1 MYPTLPFG
9 PLSLPTAPLVIL
21 VAATLALEIASRYG
35 RRLGLPADDVWNT
48 GMIALLA
55 GLSVARLWNV
65 VQFWPIY
72 LDEPGLI
79 LSLRPSGFALVPGVV
94 AAVLAAY
101 ANLLRRALDPVRMAA
116 AFALGML
123 AGGVVLSAGAY
134 LTGSVVGATSDL
146 PWALPYFGEP
156 RHPVALYQ
164 ALLIWLLFVVLWLR
178 RAHDKPGRTVLLAGL
193 GYALIRLFT
202 DAFVDEPARIGPLR
216 QSQVIALAAALVFSL
231 ILARDPKPLVIRPS
245 ENGQPAD

>member
-1 MYPTLPFG
+1 
-9 PLSLPTAPLVIL
+9 VIL

-55 GLSVARLWNV
+55 GLIVARLWNV
-65 VQFWPIY
+65 VQLWPIY
-72 LDEPGLI
+72 WDEPMLI
-79 LSLRPSGFALVPGVV
+79 FSLRPSGFVLLPGVV
-94 AAVLAAY
+94 AALLAAY

-134 LTGSVVGATSDL
+134 LTGSVVGAASDL

-164 ALLIWLLFVVLWLR
+164 AVLIWLLFVVLCLR
-178 RAHDKPGRTVLLAGL
+178 RERERPGRTVLLAGL

-202 DAFVDEPARIGPLR
+202 DAFVDEPALLGSLR
-216 QSQVIALAAALVFSL
+216 RSQVFALAAALLFTL
-231 ILARDPKPLVIRPS
+231 LLARTAKPAVVGPS
-245 ENGQPAD
+245 ENEQLTD

>member
-9 PLSLPTAPLVIL
+9 PLSLPTAPFVVLL
-21 VAATLALEIASRYG
+21 AATLALEISSRYG
-35 RRLGLPADDVWNT
+35 RRLGLAADDVWNT

-55 GLSVARLWNV
+55 GLVVARLWNV
-65 VQFWPIY
+65 VQLWPIY

-94 AAVLAAY
+94 AALLAAY

-116 AFALGML
+116 AFAVGAL

-134 LTGSVVGATSDL
+134 LTGSVVGTASDV
-146 PWALPYFGEP
+146 PWALPYFGER

-164 ALLIWLLFVVLWLR
+164 ALLIWLLFTVLLLR
-178 RAHDKPGRTVLLAGL
+178 RGRDRPGRTILLAGW
-193 GYALIRLFT
+193 GYALIRLCT
-202 DAFVDEPARIGPLR
+202 DAFVDEPVLIGSLR
-216 QSQVIALAAALVFSL
+216 QSQVVALVVGL
-231 ILARDPKPLVIRPS
+231 ALTLLLARKPTAAESADPA
-245 ENGQPAD
+245 GHC

>member
-55 GLSVARLWNV
+55 GLIVARLWNV
-65 VQFWPIY
+65 VQLWPIY

-94 AAVLAAY
+94 AALLAAY

-116 AFALGML
+116 AFTLGML
-123 AGGVVLSAGAY
+123 AGAVVLSAGAY
-134 LTGSVVGATSDL
+134 LTGSVVGTTSDL

-164 ALLIWLLFVVLWLR
+164 AVLIWLLFVVLWLR
-178 RAHDKPGRTVLLAGL
+178 RERDRPGRTVLLAGL

-202 DAFVDEPARIGPLR
+202 AAFVDEPALIGPLR
-216 QSQVIALAAALVFSL
+216 QSQVIALVAALVFTL
-231 ILARDPKPLVIRPS
+231 LLARTPKPLMVRPP
-245 ENGQPAD
+245 ENEQPAD